1 LAKERYIIL
10 FAKVQGEKMLVL
22 TSIYH
27 PPPLYYCEQK
37 LGLESVKACQELL
50 WTLPLQPTLV
60 EMKSFWK
67 FKVYDL
73 NLILLYFPVY
83 ALCGG

>member
-1 LAKERYIIL
+1 
-10 FAKVQGEKMLVL
+10 
-22 TSIYH
+22 
-27 PPPLYYCEQK
+27 
-37 LGLESVKACQELL
+37 
-50 WTLPLQPTLV
+50 LPLQPTLV
-60 EMKSFWK
+60 KMEGFWK